1 MNHLDLEEEFAKV
14 FGERCG
20 CPTETNN
27 DIKNLFH
34 ALSVVL
40 QEVGD
45 LVSTEDGQAWRI

>member
-20 CPTETNN
+20 CPTETND

-40 QEVGD
+40 QEVCD
-45 LVSTEDGQAWRI
+45 LVTEDGQA